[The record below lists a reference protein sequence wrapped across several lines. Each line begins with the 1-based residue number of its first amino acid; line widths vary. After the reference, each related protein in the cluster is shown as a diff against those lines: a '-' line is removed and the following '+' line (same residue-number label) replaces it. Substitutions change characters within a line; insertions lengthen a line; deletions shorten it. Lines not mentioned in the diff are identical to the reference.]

1 MAERKETDLRE
12 YGMDYTQR
20 LSARVS
26 ERHIKLLDA
35 AAELENVNRG
45 QFVRK
50 LIDRLEPILRDRGV
64 EI

>member
-1 MAERKETDLRE
+1 MAERKERDLRE

-26 ERHIKLLDA
+26 DRHIKLLDA

-45 QFVRK
+45 QFIRK
-50 LIDRLEPILRDRGV
+50 LIDRLEPILEARGV
-64 EI
+64 KV